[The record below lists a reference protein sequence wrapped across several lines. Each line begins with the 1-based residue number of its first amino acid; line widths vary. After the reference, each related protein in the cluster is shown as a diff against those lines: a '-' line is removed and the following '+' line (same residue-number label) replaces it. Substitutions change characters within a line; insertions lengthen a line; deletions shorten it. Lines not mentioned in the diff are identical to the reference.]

1 MIRASLRRAQE
12 AGSRVAADVSATL
25 GQPIEITAGVHF
37 ERVRV
42 VGNDCIANG
51 AGLLAFD
58 PTDRKINRREWARRV
73 GRTRRGCGAVPRSG
87 RSPDCVGS
95 GQRRVRSVVQAAGE
109 IVTRWPSA
117 SS

>member
-42 VGNDCIANG
+42 VGDDCIANG

-58 PTDRKINRREWARRV
+58 PTVRKITTV
-73 GRTRRGCGAVPRSG
+73 SG
-87 RSPDCVGS
+87 RGGPARKAEVRGGVPLGAPAPNGVGP
-95 GQRRVRSVVQAAGE
+95 GLAVVTG
-109 IVTRWPSA
+109 
-117 SS
+117 